1 MTAVPA
7 LSSAGGILLSALV
20 FVLGLCPEDSQST
33 DTGSV
38 QTVQGGCVPGKAGR
52 PFPFPQ

>member
-1 MTAVPA
+1 MTVVPA
-7 LSSAGGILLSALV
+7 LSPAGGILLSALV

-33 DTGSV
+33 DIGSV

-52 PFPFPQ
+52 PFPFLQ